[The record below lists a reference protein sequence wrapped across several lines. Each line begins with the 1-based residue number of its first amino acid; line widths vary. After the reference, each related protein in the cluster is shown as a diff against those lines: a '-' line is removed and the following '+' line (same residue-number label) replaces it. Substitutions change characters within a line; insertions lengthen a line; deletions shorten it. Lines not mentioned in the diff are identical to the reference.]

1 MCLLALL
8 LLSSCVNSG
17 SNNDL
22 RGCAAVASTTTNLRP
37 IFQFGRL
44 LMSRFYH
51 RGKHKTLFTFSKG
64 PKRLGYKHS
73 GLITNKILY
82 LYCEKVQQLRLM
94 IWLVFFSK
102 WCWKFKFNDIM
113 FFRPPFINGRP
124 QDSDSVFWKKKPL
137 TPVFEE
143 FSPVFFICII
153 FKKESQGVTRSY
165 QGETG
170 ETGGDH

>member
-124 QDSDSVFWKKKPL
+124 QDSDSVFWKAI
-137 TPVFEE
+137 TPSFWVKVSLFHCHH
-143 FSPVFFICII
+143 FHSHHF
-153 FKKESQGVTRSY
+153 
-165 QGETG
+165 
-170 ETGGDH
+170 